1 MEDKLWF
8 SAAEIAQLG
17 KALIGGLPKSSRGA
31 LGRAK
36 DNHWENRIVP
46 GKGGKGGLKTEYK
59 LPQEVMKIV
68 RMFLK
73 ESPDFFIKND
83 NKESNDKRSSRLY
96 PTTPLKLV
104 SSDSEHNH
112 LTTENHSITNIRVN
126 DFVSFP
132 KYDIQ
137 TVTTEGHN
145 CAIHSEQIVDYLAF
159 KKEWLDMSLN
169 VRNDCLAL
177 ITIKDDSM
185 EPTLRSD
192 DLILTDVRRSHLEN
206 NSLYVLQLDNELVVK
221 RIQRKLNGSLIV
233 KSDNPN
239 YESEELDELA
249 AKSLHIIGKVIW
261 FGRRI

>member
-1 MEDKLWF
+1 MLYAYLFWCIIIC
-8 SAAEIAQLG
+8 A
-17 KALIGGLPKSSRGA
+17 
-31 LGRAK
+31 
-36 DNHWENRIVP
+36 RIQ
-46 GKGGKGGLKTEYK
+46 TEY
-59 LPQEVMKIV
+59 LPPKNVLEAIHTYISQN
-68 RMFLK
+68 
-73 ESPDFFIKND
+73 PDFFTKKD
-83 NKESNDKRSSRLY
+83 NKESNEKQSSRLY
-96 PTTPLKLV
+96 STTPLKLV

-112 LTTENHSITNIRVN
+112 LTAESHSITNIRVN
-126 DFVSFP
+126 DFVSLP